1 MGKIKEKFKAATKAE
16 IAMGIVAALVLT
28 GAIGSF
34 GMYAYQ
40 EHQAQ
45 IVAEQQEQERIAA
58 EKKAAEEKAEAERIA
73 KEEAEKKAAEEA
85 ARLEEEKKLEE
96 ERKAKEEAERLAAE
110 QAAAEAAAQQ
120 VNYATGNGGGDSGVY
135 CSDPNNFKQLG
146 VLNDGTHRYTWYS
159 SNNSYHKDTAQW
171 TAGSDGIYRDSSN
184 RIVVAS
190 DDYPYGY
197 VGWSDQFNSEFVVLD
212 NGVGSSG
219 TLDVYTSF

>member
-1 MGKIKEKFKAATKAE
+1 MDKIKEKFKAATKAE

-34 GMYAYQ
+34 GVYAYQ

-110 QAAAEAAAQQ
+110 QAAAEAAQQ
-120 VNYATGNGGGDSGVY
+120 VNYATGNGGGDGGVY
-135 CSDPNNFKQLG
+135 CNDPYNFKQLG
-146 VLNDGTHRYTWYS
+146 VLNDGTHRYTYYS
-159 SNNSYHKDTAQW
+159 SNVARHYKTDQW
-171 TAGSDGIYRDSSN
+171 TAGSDGIYRNSAGQ
-184 RIVVAS
+184 IIVAS
-190 DDYPYGY
+190 DKYPQGY
-197 VGWSDQFNSEFVVLD
+197 VGWSDEFQSEFCVED
-212 NGVGSSG
+212 TGVGRDD
-219 TLDVYTSF
+219 TLDVYVNF